1 MELVTFF
8 IFWITIIKYIS
19 MYMKIF
25 DFNRVSLKKVIQ
37 HVSIVYTIVPG
48 NSVAIC
54 FLKKALMI
62 LPCN

>member
-1 MELVTFF
+1 
-8 IFWITIIKYIS
+8 